1 MGLICKFSHFLLC
14 YIRNRLVAGVFALCV
29 PRNLILPSSLFFR
42 VAVPADT
49 CHSGMAYSS
58 MSSRYPL
65 TQAET
70 IILEIWSSLD
80 CFTSAVN
87 LLIIVL
93 LYRMCFQVSTVSQ
106 FLCYHNNTISYSLIR
121 PWILC
126 KSHWVLQIFMNFQL
140 TRRITNLRDGIFH
153 FQDTHVSH
161 REWVMVA
168 VICYCDAISE
178 TTLGIVVSLSRKRM
192 SSTSI
197 CYRRVCLRVFH

>member
-1 MGLICKFSHFLLC
+1 MLYTKSSCSGSLCTLCPKKSNLAVLALLPC
-14 YIRNRLVAGVFALCV
+14 RR
-29 PRNLILPSSLFFR
+29 
-42 VAVPADT
+42 T
-49 CHSGMAYSS
+49 CWYM
-58 MSSRYPL
+58 
-65 TQAET
+65 
-70 IILEIWSSLD
+70 SSLD

-87 LLIIVL
+87 LLIIVF

-106 FLCYHNNTISYSLIR
+106 FLCYHNSTISYSLTR

-178 TTLGIVVSLSRKRM
+178 TTLGIVVSLSRKLM

-197 CYRRVCLRVFH
+197 CYRTVCLRVFH